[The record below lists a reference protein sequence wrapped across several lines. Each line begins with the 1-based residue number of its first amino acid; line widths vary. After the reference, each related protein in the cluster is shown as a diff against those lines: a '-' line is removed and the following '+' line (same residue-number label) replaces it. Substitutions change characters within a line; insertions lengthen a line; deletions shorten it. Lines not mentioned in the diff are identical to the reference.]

1 MSFFTVDVLTPSRI
15 VAKGLAAEMV
25 VVPTYNGEI
34 QILPHHTHIIEKLD
48 TGIVTIK
55 NGEHSESFSVT
66 TGICKLL
73 DNKLQ
78 IIANVC
84 EKQSEINKD
93 RAEKALALSKNKLS
107 GAESITQEEWIKY
120 QRKAQRAEIRLKL
133 LVMGR

>member
-15 VAKGLAAEMV
+15 VAKDLPAEMV

-34 QILPHHTHIIEKLD
+34 QVLPHHTHIIEKLD
-48 TGIVTIK
+48 TGIVQVR
-55 NGEHSESFSVT
+55 NGDHAEFFAVT

-84 EKQSEINKD
+84 EKQNEINKD
-93 RAEKALALSKNKLS
+93 RAEKALQLSKTKLS
-107 GAESITQEEWIKY
+107 GAEPITQEEWIKY
-120 QRKAQRAEIRLKL
+120 QRKAARAEVRLKL
-133 LVMGR
+133 SILGR